1 MMSWESLS
9 PRKTRVL
16 GFNCQ
21 HGTSQ
26 RRLGRGPSEIA
37 HRSDWPVGVFVG
49 CVLIIPVRWEEPILV
64 DDTVSWAEDLG
75 L

>member
-1 MMSWESLS
+1 M
-9 PRKTRVL
+9 L
-16 GFNCQ
+16 GFNYQ

-26 RRLGRGPSEIA
+26 SRLGRGPSEIA
-37 HRSDWPVGVFVG
+37 QIRLACGSVFVG

-64 DDTVSWAEDLG
+64 GGTVSWAEDLG